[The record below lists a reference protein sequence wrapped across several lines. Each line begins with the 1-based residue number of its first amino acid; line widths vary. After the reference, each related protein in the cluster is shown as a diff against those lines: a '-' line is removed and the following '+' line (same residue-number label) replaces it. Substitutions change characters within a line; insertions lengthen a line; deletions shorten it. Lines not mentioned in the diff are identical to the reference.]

1 MFRSGTL
8 RYALRYCQHSTV
20 GATTNKIT
28 SDWRHR
34 EMVAL
39 PWPHRF
45 HRPISSPR
53 VHACAEAYQEGT
65 DAAGIPPGML
75 QFSLFEYPRLTLT
88 SKFLVTRRQRAML
101 DPNYQYPQPE
111 TRPYFHN
118 QQYFGMQN
126 MPPPVYDPAA
136 ARPPMYSGPQGPA
149 GPPDGATKVDP
160 TQQNAPQYEAP
171 PGPPPSTIPPQN
183 TGSNPFR
190 L

>member
-1 MFRSGTL
+1 MKVLEARQ
-8 RYALRYCQHSTV
+8 YRYCDRNADGFIDDSTCYV
-20 GATTNKIT
+20 PFWYTKTGVIVKWSLFLGLIAFIGLYLLLGYMHAQRRIKKGL
-28 SDWRHR
+28 
-34 EMVAL
+34 MPLAY
-39 PWPHRF
+39 HRF
-45 HRPISSPR
+45 
-53 VHACAEAYQEGT
+53 
-65 DAAGIPPGML
+65 
-75 QFSLFEYPRLTLT
+75 
-88 SKFLVTRRQRAML
+88 LVNRRQRAMM

-160 TQQNAPQYEAP
+160 TQQNAYQYEAP
-171 PGPPPSTIPPQN
+171 SGPPPSTIPPQN

-190 L
+190 